1 MGYALRPR
9 RGVRQQEEMVPIEQ
23 LTEEERTDA
32 LDELDEWDF
41 DEARD
46 AITRTFTFADF
57 SEAFAFMIR
66 VALLAEKADH
76 HPEWSNIWNRVEIL
90 LTTHD
95 AGGLSQRDVDMAEAI
110 DLLMA

>member
-1 MGYALRPR
+1 MA
-9 RGVRQQEEMVPIEQ
+9 IEQ
-23 LTEEERTDA
+23 LSDEDRAEA
-32 LDELDEWDF
+32 LDELDEWDY

-57 SEAFAFMIR
+57 NEAFAFMTR

-76 HPEWSNIWNRVEIL
+76 HPEWSNVWNRVDIL

-95 AGGLSQRDVDMAEAI
+95 AGGLSRRDVDMAEAI
-110 DLLMA
+110 DLLTD